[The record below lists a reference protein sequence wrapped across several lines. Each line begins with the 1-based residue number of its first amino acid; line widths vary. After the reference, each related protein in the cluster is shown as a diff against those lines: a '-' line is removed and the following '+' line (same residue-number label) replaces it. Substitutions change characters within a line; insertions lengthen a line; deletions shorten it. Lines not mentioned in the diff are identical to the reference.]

1 MASKAEVICL
11 LFACFFAEFF
21 VIGSATYC
29 TQDSDC
35 SQWSGET
42 CCSDG
47 VCRETC
53 YYCYYDYQCGTG
65 EECCDG
71 DCLSVCT
78 TSIPGYTTIWTGG
91 VIAGA
96 VIGTIVFF
104 AIIISIVACCCCAC
118 CPCYHHRSPGTV
130 VVTQP
135 GHQPFVSTTQTS
147 TMQQMQ
153 QYPPPGSYN
162 RPPAGYTQPPPPYPN
177 YPQQPAQY
185 PPPPAQGQLPV
196 PQPVSAGQPVKY

>member
-1 MASKAEVICL
+1 MASKEVICFIL
-11 LFACFFAEFF
+11 ACFFAEFF

-35 SQWSGET
+35 SQLFDET

-53 YYCYYDYQCGTG
+53 YYCSYNYQCGTG
-65 EECCDG
+65 EKCCDG

-78 TSIPGYTTIWTGG
+78 VWTGG

-96 VIGTIVFF
+96 VVGLIVFF

-118 CPCYHHRSPGTV
+118 CPYYRYRSPGTV
-130 VVTQP
+130 IVSQP
-135 GHQPFVSTTQTS
+135 GYQPFVSTTQTS
-147 TMQQMQ
+147 TMQQ
-153 QYPPPGSYN
+153 YPPPGSYN
-162 RPPAGYTQPPPPYPN
+162 QPPAGYTQPPPN
-177 YPQQPAQY
+177 YQQQPAQY
-185 PPPPAQGQLPV
+185 PPPPAQGQP
-196 PQPVSAGQPVKY
+196 PVSAGQPVKY